1 MTGRYAKCR
10 TPKRCWVSSV
20 HFSRDKSLESPSRGN
35 SHGGF
40 GGRPHGKG
48 PASQAP
54 RRAAHPSVKVSGRW
68 RYVYR
73 AIDQFGQVIDVYVSP
88 RRDGG
93 AARCFFARALATTK
107 VVPVE
112 VTTDKAAVYPHVL
125 DELAPGAWHCTE
137 LSANNRIEADHGQL
151 KQRLRPMRGLK
162 TDHGARIIIA
172 GHAFIQN
179 IRRGHYELGVDEAAT
194 LRVAAAFD
202 ELALAI

>member
-1 MTGRYAKCR
+1 MDETY
-10 TPKRCWVSSV
+10 
-20 HFSRDKSLESPSRGN
+20 
-35 SHGGF
+35 
-40 GGRPHGKG
+40 
-48 PASQAP
+48 
-54 RRAAHPSVKVSGRW
+54 VKVSGRW

-73 AIDQFGQVIDVYVSP
+73 VIDQFGQVIDVYVSS

-93 AARCFFARALATTK
+93 AARCFFTRALATTK

-125 DELAPGAWHCTE
+125 DELTPGAWHGTE
-137 LSANNRIEADHGQL
+137 LYANHRMEADHGQL

-162 TDHGARIIIA
+162 TDQSARIIIA

-179 IRRGHYELGVDEAAT
+179 IRRGHYELGVDEPMT